1 MDVRIGQP
9 SEVDE
14 YDREMQ
20 DLLQMLWGD
29 GFLSPG
35 GSDEVDRVL
44 EGSDISGGR
53 VLDIGAA
60 LGAIDVLLVQRHGA
74 GSVVGIDVDPGLLA
88 QAESRIARNGL
99 TDRIRTQCIVPGALP
114 FRDESFDVVFSK
126 DSIVQIPGKAAL
138 YAEIIRVLR
147 PGGRFIASDW
157 LRGGERAFSPDM
169 LEFIRLAGVAY
180 NLISLQE
187 CATLLRSVGFTDI
200 EVRDR
205 NAWYRDL
212 ARRELTAMEGDLRDN
227 IVERIGVEGA
237 RDWLATWRQMVR
249 VLEWGEL
256 RPGHV
261 KAHKPD

>member
-1 MDVRIGQP
+1 MEAKIGLPSDVG
-9 SEVDE
+9 E
-14 YDREMQ
+14 YDRGMQ
-20 DLLQMLWGD
+20 DLLQILWGD

-35 GSDEVDRVL
+35 GPAELDRVL
-44 EGSDISGGR
+44 EGCDIRGCR
-53 VLDIGAA
+53 LLDIGAA
-60 LGAIDVLLVQRHGA
+60 LGAIDVLLVQRYGA

-114 FRDESFDVVFSK
+114 FPDESFDVVFSK

-138 YAEIIRVLR
+138 YAEIVRVLR

-157 LRGGERAFSPDM
+157 LRGGEGAFSLDM
-169 LEFIRLAGVAY
+169 LEFFRLEGIAY
-180 NLISLQE
+180 NLISLRE
-187 CATLLRSVGFTDI
+187 CAALLHSVGFTEI

-227 IVERIGVEGA
+227 IVERIGAERA
-237 RDWLATWRQMVR
+237 RHFLANWRQMVR
-249 VLEWGEL
+249 VLEGGEL
-256 RPGHV
+256 QPAHV
-261 KAHKPD
+261 KARKPA